1 MSIMRDDPDFG
12 KRISKKVQE
21 IKEDKANLLCAA
33 DDYGKRYQQEILE
46 GTEKRALLLTEGA
59 AKGLSEE
66 DIMAQYGR
74 FVPTVYTPILNLLY
88 FLLRESEG
96 GDRNL
101 YERRDRINEQLIKS
115 HQVDHSND
123 ETTMEDVDALL
134 DELRQK
140 DYDETRSSP
149 KRQEINQQFQKEK
162 LSRTQEEAVKLK
174 DTPDMV
180 NYLYGNITLDTFN
193 LIKKLKALSKSPNEK
208 EAFLAYR
215 KANDLCKKYNLDFD
229 RVPCYVKTPE
239 VESWT

>member
-33 DDYGKRYQQEILE
+33 DDYGQKYQQEILE
-46 GTEKRALLLTEGA
+46 GTERRALLLTEGA
-59 AKGLSEE
+59 ARGKSEE
-66 DIMAQYGR
+66 DIMAEYGK

-88 FLLRESEG
+88 FMLRESEG
-96 GDRNL
+96 GDRKL
-101 YERRDRINEQLIKS
+101 YERRNQINEQLIKS
-115 HQVDHSND
+115 HQVNHTED

-134 DELRQK
+134 SEMQK
-140 DYDETRSSP
+140 SVREGTRSDP

-162 LSRTQEEAVKLK
+162 LTRAQEDEVKLK

-193 LIKKLKALSKSPNEK
+193 LIKKLKALATSTNEK

-229 RVPCYVKTPE
+229 RVPCYVKRQDE
-239 VESWT
+239 V

>member
-1 MSIMRDDPDFG
+1 MRSDPDFRS
-12 KRISKKVQE
+12 RIQKKTQE
-21 IKEDKANLLCAA
+21 IKEDKAHLISTATQYNKT
-33 DDYGKRYQQEILE
+33 YRTEILE
-46 GTEKRALLLTEGA
+46 GTKLLSEGISHGLTE
-59 AKGLSEE
+59 EE
-66 DIMAQYGR
+66 IRVNYGK
-74 FVPTVYTPILNLLY
+74 FLPTTRTPLLNLLY

-115 HQVDHSND
+115 HQVDHSDD
-123 ETTMEDVDALL
+123 ETTMADVDALL

-229 RVPCYVKTPE
+229 RVPCYVKRQDE
-239 VESWT
+239 V